1 MSQKIYESVNNGN
14 CVIIAVVIVMLQTRD
29 VTRTTTNI

>member
-1 MSQKIYESVNNGN
+1 MSQKIDESANNGN